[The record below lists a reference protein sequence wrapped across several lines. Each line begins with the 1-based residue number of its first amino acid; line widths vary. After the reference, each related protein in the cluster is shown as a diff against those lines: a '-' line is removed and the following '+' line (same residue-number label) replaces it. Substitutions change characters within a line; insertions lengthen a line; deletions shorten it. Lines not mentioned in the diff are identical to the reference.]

1 MKVQAIEKEAK
12 EGRTYSSLVIYLP
25 NIFEERE
32 GTARVPFFPRYPE
45 ISCCTRQ
52 TTGPENG
59 WMALGRKQFCWEESN
74 SWTGIQQRMSLQS
87 GGF

>member
-1 MKVQAIEKEAK
+1 MKLQAIEKEAK
-12 EGRTYSSLVIYLP
+12 EGRTYSTLVFCLP

-32 GTARVPFFPRYPE
+32 VNCLSSLLPLYPE

-59 WMALGRKQFCWEESN
+59 WMALGRKQFCWEESD
-74 SWTGIQQRMSLQS
+74 G
-87 GGF
+87 